1 MVRRLT
7 ATAETPPTPRQLVCT
22 ANAVVSLRQ
31 NGRVTE
37 RRNDL
42 IASLRGTLDQTLVAL
57 DFDGTLAPIVGDPR
71 ASRPAD
77 GAVEA
82 MRQLA
87 AAGAQLA
94 VITGRAVGT
103 VLELG
108 GLDDVPGLIIEGI
121 YGAERWQ
128 DGRLS
133 TPDTPAS
140 IDSLRRELPALLTSL
155 PVDPTVWIED
165 KRLSL
170 VVHARR
176 APDPEAALRQLREPM
191 DTLVTGLGLEAH
203 PGRHMIEVRLP
214 GFDKGGALRRLLAE
228 TGRRQVLFA
237 GDDLGDLPAFA
248 VLAELRRAG
257 RTAWSVAVASDEVPE
272 VTTAAMLTVADPAAL
287 VDLLSDLLT
296 T

>member
-1 MVRRLT
+1 VN
-7 ATAETPPTPRQLVCT
+7 EPRNT
-22 ANAVVSLRQ
+22 
-31 NGRVTE
+31 
-37 RRNDL
+37 L

-57 DFDGTLAPIVGDPR
+57 DFDGTLAPIVADPD
-71 ASRPAD
+71 AARPAD
-77 GAVEA
+77 GAVEV
-82 MRQLA
+82 MRHLA
-87 AAGAQLA
+87 ATGAQVA

-103 VLELG
+103 VLRLG
-108 GLDDVPGLIIEGI
+108 RLADVPGLIIEGI

-128 DGRLS
+128 DGRGS

-155 PVDPTVWIED
+155 GPDPAVWIED

-176 APDPEAALRQLREPM
+176 ATDPEAALRPLREPV
-191 DTLVTGLGLEAH
+191 DALVTGLGLEAH
-203 PGRHMIEVRLP
+203 PGRNMIEVRLP
-214 GFDKGGALRRLLAE
+214 GFDKGGALRRLLDE

-248 VLAELRRAG
+248 LLAELRAAG

-272 VTTAAMLTVADPAAL
+272 VAAAAMLTVASPAAL
-287 VDLLSDLLT
+287 VDLLTALS
-296 T
+296 